1 MNCSFPTYPLLQGI
15 SLGFLKIFS
24 IAGVLTSLCY
34 YKLRVENLDKL
45 VIIMKNWS
53 FNTRANCMRKRKCL
67 DDFLIDEANIIDDN
81 NVVWDEASYC
91 NGDEL
96 E

>member
-1 MNCSFPTYPLLQGI
+1 
-15 SLGFLKIFS
+15 
-24 IAGVLTSLCY
+24 LTSLGHC
-34 YKLRVENLDKL
+34 KLGVENLDKL

-53 FNTRANCMRKRKCL
+53 SDARANCMHERKSP
-67 DDFLIDEANIIDDN
+67 DDFLADEANIINDN
-81 NVVWDEASYC
+81 DIILDVASYY